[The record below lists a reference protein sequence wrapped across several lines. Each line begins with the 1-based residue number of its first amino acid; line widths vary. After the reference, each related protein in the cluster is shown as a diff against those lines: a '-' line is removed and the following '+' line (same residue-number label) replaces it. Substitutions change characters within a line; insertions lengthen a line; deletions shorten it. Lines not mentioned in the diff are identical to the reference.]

1 MGCGNTKNSTTSSI
15 TSKSNISKLPETK
28 NDDSPPKISEI
39 TTCAKD
45 IENINQKADI
55 TILEFSNLSM
65 TDLVSNGMF
74 LIKAVIGLIE
84 ANVGRNQL
92 MKAVLRRMQALEP
105 SFQELQTR
113 NNKLTKDP
121 IVNLV
126 HIVNRIK
133 KFCEKL
139 MATNKSLWDKFKD
152 AITAKSQLEELSNL
166 NDLLTKAQADLQI
179 PLQLETS
186 KKIDQIFTYLKE
198 IHEKGG
204 ELYSK
209 NEKNANVLPMAQRCL
224 KNEEAFVFW
233 FGNIIFIFFFIFFNF
248 SQY

>member
-1 MGCGNTKNSTTSSI
+1 MGCGNTKQTIIPSV
-15 TSKSNISKLPETK
+15 TSKNNISKLPETK
-28 NDDSPPKISEI
+28 NDSPPKITEVN
-39 TTCAKD
+39 TCAKD
-45 IENINQKADI
+45 IENITQKADI

-74 LIKAVIGLIE
+74 LVKAVIGLIE
-84 ANVGRNQL
+84 ANIGRNQL
-92 MKAVLRRMQALEP
+92 MKAVLRRMQTLEP

-121 IVNLV
+121 VVNLV

-166 NDLLTKAQADLQI
+166 NDLLTRAQADLQI
-179 PLQLETS
+179 PLQLETA

-209 NEKNANVLPMAQRCL
+209 NEKNSNVLPMAQRCL

-233 FGNIIFIFFFIFFNF
+233 FGNIYLFL
-248 SQY
+248 